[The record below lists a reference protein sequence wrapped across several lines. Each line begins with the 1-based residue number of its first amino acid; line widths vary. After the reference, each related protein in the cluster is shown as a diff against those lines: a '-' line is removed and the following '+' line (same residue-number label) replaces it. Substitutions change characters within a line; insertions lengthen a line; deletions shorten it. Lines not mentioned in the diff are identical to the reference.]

1 MDELCDKCN
10 KTPYETTNC
19 CFYPCSLYSAV
30 MQNNLDA
37 VIASIMQNFQLL
49 YRDELMVARD
59 IAVNRKHE
67 QARQLVEKFIPY
79 CRA

>member
-1 MDELCDKCN
+1 
-10 KTPYETTNC
+10 
-19 CFYPCSLYSAV
+19 
-30 MQNNLDA
+30 MQNNMDA

-59 IAVNRKHE
+59 IAINHKHE

-79 CRA
+79 CCA